1 MRKILFFIIAAGVV
15 FTSCHHKCK
24 DLKEPVSTYHMNV
37 GDKIEF
43 ETSACRDC
51 AMDWFWKNSTN
62 EHLAKTDEDEEVCGE
77 GMNNMGSTIRTFVF
91 EALKSGSDSIVL
103 HEKHSFDPV
112 SVSPNSTKVIYVH
125 IH

>member
-1 MRKILFFIIAAGVV
+1 MKKALFILICAAAGWS
-15 FTSCHHKCK
+15 SCSNKCK
-24 DLKEPVSTYHMNV
+24 DLKEPASVYHIDV

-43 ETSACRDC
+43 ETKSCRDC

-62 EHLAKTDEDEEVCGE
+62 EHLKLIDEDEDVCGK
-77 GMNNMGSTIRTFVF
+77 GTNNMGSTIRTFVF
-91 EALKSGSDSIVL
+91 EGVKSGSDSIVL

-112 SVSPNSTKVIYVH
+112 SVQPNSTKVIYVH